1 MNHVDM
7 FHNPTMIE
15 EQQKK
20 FHVVNIND
28 SLDVF

>member
-7 FHNPTMIE
+7 FHNHIMIE
-15 EQQKK
+15 EQQKE

-28 SLDVF
+28 SLDVL